1 MAGMSEKMLDRFARG
16 ELPPEESRAL
26 AQKALGDDD
35 LFDELTS
42 TAIARHGLATRR
54 RKALTRPRI
63 AILAAAAAVILAVV
77 LYPRQRNARPVK
89 ADVATF
95 TPPILLAHNAESNP
109 AAYRG
114 ADSETRDSRATG
126 SIESIAGGIA
136 TIDLGSVD
144 GLAKDAEVDVVRH
157 GEAIGKIRLTTIFR
171 DHSRGDIAGAWPAR
185 AKDQVR
191 VPPLARLRANLD
203 QIEAAMARG
212 ETEKAMSI
220 ARQASVEGFHADLS
234 RAEDL
239 NDAGVIAELH
249 GDSVKARDFY
259 QRAWQT
265 APAEEDRQAIEKNL
279 RRVRSGK

>member
-1 MAGMSEKMLDRFARG
+1 MSEQMLNRFAGG
-16 ELPPEESRAL
+16 ELPPAESREL

-35 LFDELTS
+35 FFAELTS
-42 TAIARHGLATRR
+42 TAIASYGLAP
-54 RKALTRPRI
+54 RKRKTITWQRI
-63 AILAAAAAVILAVV
+63 AILVAAAAVIVAVV
-77 LYPRQRNARPVK
+77 LYASERNARPVK
-89 ADVATF
+89 PDVAILA
-95 TPPILLAHNAESNP
+95 PPILLARNADSNP

-114 ADSETRDSRATG
+114 ADSESRESRATG

-144 GLAKDAEVDVVRH
+144 GLAKDAEVDVVRD

-171 DHSRGDIAGAWPAR
+171 DHSRGEIAGPLPAR

-203 QIEAAMARG
+203 RIEAAIARG
-212 ETEKAMSI
+212 ETEKAASI

-249 GDSVKARDFY
+249 GDSVKALDFY
-259 QRAWQT
+259 RRASQA
-265 APAEEDRQAIEKNL
+265 APSEEDRRAIEKNL
-279 RRVRSGK
+279 RRVRGGK